1 MPAARLK
8 FGRVPAVVRAVAA
21 ATLAMSGFLASSIG
35 TEAAGTYRVLPVP
48 LYRQTHGLSCEAAAL
63 QMALAY
69 RGVRTT
75 QNNIL
80 GAMGIDWR
88 QPVNDSTG
96 FHWGDPN
103 TNFVGNPDGSEIK
116 MTGYGTYWP
125 VVRKVALQTG
135 VRLLGAGGGIAPST
149 VYNSILQGH
158 PVVVWVSFDWRWHPL
173 TWYTAFDGALVPFGS
188 PFEHAVTVVGVS
200 SGYVL
205 INNPW
210 NGGRQQWIAK
220 STFAAAYLTFGQ
232 SGIIFR

>member
-1 MPAARLK
+1 MPAPRPHCVRRK
-8 FGRVPAVVRAVAA
+8 PVVGALVATILA
-21 ATLAMSGFLASSIG
+21 LVGLFATTIG
-35 TEAAGTYRVLPVP
+35 TEAAGTYRVLSVP
-48 LYRQTHGLSCEAAAL
+48 LYRQIHGLDCEAAAL

-75 QNNIL
+75 QDNIL

-88 QPVNDSTG
+88 QPVQDSTG

-135 VRLLGAGGGIAPST
+135 VHLAGAGGGIAPET

-158 PVVVWVSFDWRWHPL
+158 PVVVWVAFDWRWHPL
-173 TWYTAFDGALVPFGS
+173 SWYTAFDGQLVPLGS

-210 NGGRQQWIAK
+210 NGGSRQWISK
-220 STFAAAYLTFGQ
+220 STFASAYLTFGQ
-232 SGIIFR
+232 AGVIF

>member
-1 MPAARLK
+1 MPASRPV
-8 FGRVPAVVRAVAA
+8 FGRATAVFRTITVLS
-21 ATLAMSGFLASSIG
+21 LALGGLFASTVGS
-35 TEAAGTYRVLPVP
+35 EAAGTYRVLPVP
-48 LYRQTHGLSCEAAAL
+48 LYRQIHGLDCEAAAL

-88 QPVNDSTG
+88 QPVQDSTG

-116 MTGYGTYWP
+116 MTGYGTYYP

-135 VRLLGAGGGIAPST
+135 THLLGAGGGIAPAT
-149 VYNSILQGH
+149 VYQSILQGH
-158 PVVVWVSFDWRWHPL
+158 PVVAWVSFDWRWHSL
-173 TWYTAFDGALVPFGS
+173 GWYTAFDGALVPIGS

-210 NGGRQQWIAK
+210 GSGRQQWISK

-232 SGIIFR
+232 MAIIFR